1 MGNPEGDEK
10 EKGEEKISEEI
21 MTESSINLLKVININ
36 IHEAQHIPNKK
47 NSKRT
52 LAIHILIKLSKI
64 KDKQNLKLVARE
76 KLLLLYKG
84 FSIK

>member
-10 EKGEEKISEEI
+10 EKGAEKISEEI
-21 MTESSINLLKVININ
+21 ITEGSINLLKVININ
-36 IHEAQHIPNKK
+36 IHEAQHIPSKK
-47 NSKRT
+47 NAKRA

-76 KLLLLYKG
+76 KLLLTYKG